1 MSEQRAGIGLMLSQA
16 GSTLA
21 HGTGA
26 ILFCCC
32 ALQPANQQVIERS
45 VWAQTRKK
53 APTAKKHPE
62 LPQRVFLLL
71 VRDVLFF
78 CCWSGSVF
86 FFLLFVHFYFV
97 VGIFLLLVRGWGGG
111 VLNKKSNPPA
121 HEQPKT
127 LSRINSKRKTHPCT
141 NGKQQNPP
149 PSRTNNKKH
158 NKTST
163 AELPSGPLACVVMG
177 GYLEDVTNC
186 EGGGD
191 PAYRDVRRALSLQK
205 QSQHH
210 FFP

>member
-111 VLNKKSNPPA
+111 VLNKKSNPPRA
-121 HEQPKT
+121 RTAKNT
-127 LSRINSKRKTHPCT
+127 LSD
-141 NGKQQNPP
+141 KQQTQNTPLHQRQTTKP
-149 PSRTNNKKH
+149 TP
-158 NKTST
+158 
-163 AELPSGPLACVVMG
+163 LPAPTKNITKPQLRNYPQAHWRV
-177 GYLEDVTNC
+177 
-186 EGGGD
+186 
-191 PAYRDVRRALSLQK
+191 
-205 QSQHH
+205 
-210 FFP
+210 